1 MGVFGKLCA
10 SLVEFRKVWESLREF
25 GRVLEHFGAFGI
37 IWKSYKES
45 LISSGEFSGE
55 FEKL

>member
-25 GRVLEHFGAFGI
+25 RRVLEHFGAFWS
-37 IWKSYKES
+37 IWKSK
-45 LISSGEFSGE
+45 GELKFTIGL
-55 FEKL
+55 FPGL